1 MDSKANEMETTKK
14 LINSKIAYENISKE
28 DEIIINKYITPKEKQ
43 KNFWENFPLSEL
55 SYKLK
60 TFQDL
65 IFKRT
70 NFIKNIET
78 TQIPESES
86 NNNNNNNNT
95 IPTNENTNIN
105 IHQKFNNKGL
115 YMSPIEYFYYIKPN
129 AIQGRL
135 NYYIKKFNNESSIGV
150 EYVQRR
156 SKRAFFLQNVTY
168 LPNNNEFIMKYNYAK
183 REDDFKRKSNIY
195 TTKVKLIHN
204 FLTRPYIFKDYFLFD
219 PRKRISLILSHR
231 NINNYF
237 DEVAINTNEKN
248 NSVNEIVM
256 NLPEHDS
263 TFNIKLLYEKNI
275 LYHKVYNDNIYENN
289 TLNKISTEIINS
301 LNTLYC
307 KNKIFFRKL
316 FYINPSIQMQFNS
329 ETAFLFN
336 VHNLY
341 HNIRHKIQKNGYIKP
356 KNDDYKI
363 HEKLYSYNFK
373 GILNPSKKCQFLGT
387 NKTLHS
393 YMLGNSFYSLFNN
406 KIIFKKM
413 PIFNIFEMQKDGFEI
428 SPYVHF
434 NSLIT
439 VDRFNFNKI
448 PKNFKDVVAI
458 IDNNDND
465 LLRMTAGLGVNVISK
480 LFSFEIIYTPYVKKN
495 LTDIHSKFTVKFG
508 ID

>member
-1 MDSKANEMETTKK
+1 MESKKENNKNIDLNISKGQKIINTK
-14 LINSKIAYENISKE
+14 IIFENISKE
-28 DEIIINKYITPKEKQ
+28 DENIINKYITPKEK
-43 KNFWENFPLSEL
+43 NFWANYPITEL
-55 SYKLK
+55 PYKIK
-60 TFQDL
+60 FFQDL
-65 IFKRT
+65 IFKKT

-78 TQIPESES
+78 E
-86 NNNNNNNNT
+86 NHT
-95 IPTNENTNIN
+95 IPSNSSNIN
-105 IHQKFNNKGL
+105 ITQKFNNKKV

-156 SKRAFFLQNVTY
+156 NKRAFFLQNRTY
-168 LPNNNEFIMKYNYAK
+168 LPNRNEFLMKYNYAK

-204 FLTRPYIFKDYFLFD
+204 FMNRPYIFRDYFLFD
-219 PRKRISLILSHR
+219 PKKSISLIFSHR

-237 DEVAINTNEKN
+237 DEIAINTNEKN

-263 TFNIKLLYEKNI
+263 TFNIKLLYEKNM
-275 LYHKVYNDNIYENN
+275 LYNKQFNGNNNIYENN
-289 TLNKISTEIINS
+289 SLNKISSEIINS
-301 LNTLYC
+301 LNTLFC

-316 FYINPSIQMQFNS
+316 FYVNSSIQLQFNS

-336 VHNLY
+336 VYNLY
-341 HNIRHKIQKNGYIKP
+341 HNIRYILQKNKYIKP

-373 GILNPSKKCQFLGT
+373 GILNPSRKLRFLGT

-393 YMLGNSFYSLFNN
+393 YMLGNAFYSMFNN

-439 VDRFNFNKI
+439 VDKFNFNKI
-448 PKNFKDVVAI
+448 PRNFKDLVSF

-465 LLRMTAGLGVNVISK
+465 LLRMTAGLGVNIISK
-480 LFSFEIIYTPYVKKN
+480 LFSFEIIYTPYVKRN

>member
-1 MDSKANEMETTKK
+1 MESQKNGKKIVDLNIKGDKK
-14 LINSKIAYENISKE
+14 LIDTKITYENISNE
-28 DEIIINKYITPKEKQ
+28 DINIINKHITPKEK
-43 KNFWENFPLSEL
+43 KFWNKCPMNEL
-55 SYKLK
+55 SYRIKQ
-60 TFQDL
+60 FQDL
-65 IFKRT
+65 IFKKS
-70 NFIKNIET
+70 NFIKNIESSI
-78 TQIPESES
+78 QQNESLSSSSS
-86 NNNNNNNNT
+86 NV
-95 IPTNENTNIN
+95 NIT
-105 IHQKFNNKGL
+105 QKFINKKV

-135 NYYIKKFNNESSIGV
+135 NYFIKTINNESSIGV
-150 EYVQRR
+150 EYVQRK
-156 SKRAFFLQNVTY
+156 SKRAFFLQNITY
-168 LPNNNEFIMKYNYAK
+168 LSNNNEFLMKYNYAK

-195 TTKVKLIHN
+195 TTKIKIIHN
-204 FLTRPYIFKDYFLFD
+204 FLKRPYIFRDYFLFD
-219 PRKRISLILSHR
+219 PKEKISLIFSHR

-237 DEVAINTNEKN
+237 DEVAINTNEKKN

-263 TFNIKLLYEKNI
+263 TFNLKLLYEKNY
-275 LYHKVYNDNIYENN
+275 LYSKKFNNIETTYENN
-289 TLNKISTEIINS
+289 SLTKISSEIINS
-301 LNTLYC
+301 LNTLYS
-307 KNKIFFRKL
+307 KNKIFLRKL
-316 FYINPSIQMQFNS
+316 FYINPFIQLQFNI
-329 ETAFLFN
+329 ETAFLLN

-341 HNIRHKIQKNGYIKP
+341 HNIRHKIQKNKYIKP

-393 YMLGNSFYSLFNN
+393 YMLGNAFYSLFNN

-413 PIFNIFEMQKDGFEI
+413 PIFNIFEMQRDGFEI

-439 VDRFNFNKI
+439 IDKFNFSKI
-448 PKNFKDVVAI
+448 PKNFKDLLSV
-458 IDNNDND
+458 IDNDDNNTV
-465 LLRMTAGLGVNVISK
+465 RMSSGLGVNVISK
-480 LFSFEIIYTPYVKKN
+480 LFSFEIVYTPYVKKN